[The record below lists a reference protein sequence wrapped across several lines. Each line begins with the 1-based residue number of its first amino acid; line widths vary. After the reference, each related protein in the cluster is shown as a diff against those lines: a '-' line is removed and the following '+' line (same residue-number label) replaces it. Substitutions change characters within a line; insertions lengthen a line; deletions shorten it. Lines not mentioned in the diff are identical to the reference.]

1 MLSKPLRRVAAA
13 LMFIAVA
20 SPALADNVSGVYVGT
35 YTASKLPGETLH
47 IVLTFYQAGTSLRG
61 HYTTSSGVAGDGW
74 GVLSN
79 STAQMAWQNTTRS
92 CPGTYQGTY
101 HFAEPT
107 VTWTYSGKD
116 CLGDEKGKGQAKQVQ
131 HW

>member
-74 GVLSN
+74 GVLIKQHSEDGL
-79 STAQMAWQNTTRS
+79 AK
-92 CPGTYQGTY
+92 
-101 HFAEPT
+101 HDT
-107 VTWTYSGKD
+107 VLSWN
-116 CLGDEKGKGQAKQVQ
+116 LPRNLPLR
-131 HW
+131 